1 MAASHLLCLAACA
14 SAFVAPQPRS
24 APQRTVSV
32 HGYSPTKKR
41 VGDAACL
48 VGLSCYQQALPSVL
62 TAAPLDPVTLDL
74 GGACI
79 RARRCREPRARARSA
94 TPPISAGGCRLTV
107 CLFVAEKIFKAF
119 RAPESTWEVP
129 VPGRVSARFDARRKR
144 NRAGPRGGRR
154 CRAHAE
160 SRRRVRHLR
169 APDAPTGDARA
180 FFGRDARRGRRRVP
194 HDHRVADRLHEPL
207 PAAASITGYSGS
219 GPTFPSTESASSGTP
234 GPRR

>member
-1 MAASHLLCLAACA
+1 MQDNALHNVDDAAPNMHEPMAASRLDLLCLAACA

-79 RARRCREPRARARSA
+79 RARRCRETSRARAFRDA
-94 TPPISAGGCRLTV
+94 ADLRRRLPAHG
-107 CLFVAEKIFKAF
+107 LPF
-119 RAPESTWEVP
+119 RRGEDLQS
-129 VPGRVSARFDARRKR
+129 VS
-144 NRAGPRGGRR
+144 RAGEHVGG
-154 CRAHAE
+154 
-160 SRRRVRHLR
+160 
-169 APDAPTGDARA
+169 ARA
-180 FFGRDARRGRRRVP
+180 RPRLGALRRAQETDA
-194 HDHRVADRLHEPL
+194 E
-207 PAAASITGYSGS
+207 
-219 GPTFPSTESASSGTP
+219 
-234 GPRR
+234 PRRSPWRPPPSRSC